1 MVSPDDRKRLQ
12 PLLLPGERLLWTG
25 RPRGGIAF
33 RSADLYL
40 VPFGFLWTALVLFWN
55 IEVWSMPRSEPFF
68 ALWGLPF
75 LAFGAY
81 IVAGRFF
88 HEAWLRAHLLYA
100 VTSRRIVVLR
110 TPPFQRVKSLDIGYL
125 PVLDYEEHRD
135 GRGTLTFDFDDD
147 ERNPWW
153 SSHAPRAWLPPL
165 ARMRFDRIERP
176 RFVYDLVRREADRR
190 HGERIAETGGA
201 RSFIG

>member
-1 MVSPDDRKRLQ
+1 MVSPDDQKRLQ
-12 PLLLPGERLLWTG
+12 PLLLPGERLLWAG
-25 RPRGGIAF
+25 RPKGGIAF

-40 VPFGFLWTALVLFWN
+40 VPFSFLWAGFALFWN
-55 IEVWSMPRSEPFF
+55 IDVWSTPRRDPVF

-75 LAFGAY
+75 LAAGAY

-100 VTSRRIVVLR
+100 VTSRRIIVVR
-110 TPPFQRVKSLDIGYL
+110 TPPFQRLKSIEIGYL
-125 PVLDYEEHRD
+125 PTLDYEEHRD

-147 ERNPWW
+147 EGNPWW
-153 SSHAPRAWLPPL
+153 MGHRRQTWFPRL
-165 ARMRFDRIERP
+165 ARMRFDRIEQP
-176 RFVYDLVRREADRR
+176 RLVYDLVRREADRR
-190 HGERIAETGGA
+190 RGERLAETGGS